1 MEFLLLQGVEQQAP
15 QEQLSVED
23 SSKLDQLLLES
34 ELLINQSS
42 NSPINLIISSGDQKP
57 ENEASISET
66 SRQVS
71 MACRSLNNVTSME
84 SPDTFF
90 TQSFMPEEIEK

>member
-1 MEFLLLQGVEQQAP
+1 MEETGP
-15 QEQLSVED
+15 QEQLSVEE

-42 NSPINLIISSGDQKP
+42 NSPINLIISSEDQKP
-57 ENEASISET
+57 ENELPVHLEASISET

-71 MACRSLNNVTSME
+71 MACKSLNNATSME